1 MPLSGGESC
10 VGSDP
15 SVQISVRAEMGLL
28 PRHFAITQLEGVWYL
43 GAYEGAAVWVNGQP
57 VSVTELRDGDRIVA
71 GQLELTYREEPE
83 MAVALSMPA
92 LALMTTVPATLQM
105 GTSALLGDG
114 GAAPVPPMSEEAP
127 ERAPMRMPART
138 KSQPP
143 TVTGDSAGGWS
154 IGRTV
159 LIGVLMVVPGGFLGY
174 GAWFDWPEPLKQGDL
189 VFQEAHILE
198 ATRHQPRKG
207 MSWMELQLDPSMNRI
222 IELPEDLPFNPV
234 WSRSMAKIGFVKKL
248 YDDTH
253 LNKQGQRVA
262 LKVITLEAGGKTYR
276 SLNRHNVAE
285 EGDHQIW
292 LLAAPFMLLVGV
304 ALLMTAWKNWKVKRE
319 PIRLDRADAM
329 QLAGNAIEAVVR
341 SM

>member
-1 MPLSGGESC
+1 
-10 VGSDP
+10 
-15 SVQISVRAEMGLL
+15 
-28 PRHFAITQLEGVWYL
+28 
-43 GAYEGAAVWVNGQP
+43 
-57 VSVTELRDGDRIVA
+57 
-71 GQLELTYREEPE
+71 
-83 MAVALSMPA
+83 
-92 LALMTTVPATLQM
+92 
-105 GTSALLGDG
+105 
-114 GAAPVPPMSEEAP
+114 
-127 ERAPMRMPART
+127 
-138 KSQPP
+138 
-143 TVTGDSAGGWS
+143 
-154 IGRTV
+154 
-159 LIGVLMVVPGGFLGY
+159 
-174 GAWFDWPEPLKQGDL
+174 
-189 VFQEAHILE
+189 
-198 ATRHQPRKG
+198 
-207 MSWMELQLDPSMNRI
+207 MELQLDPSMNRI